1 MLLLLCMQL
10 LVSGGRHKSQGFW
23 SSKSSEKFP
32 GTRTRPRWDTPSSH
46 SPTTLG
52 FCGDVGYPFDIPDP
66 RGGILSYAA
75 LVYHLPLLIAFSV
88 RQSTSFVWGGCM
100 LFPLK
105 SMAHD
110 SYGIMQ
116 AWREGGY
123 SDDLIVAAKCAE
135 HELKILCPSSA
146 VFPQRCLGPLCI
158 SSKVP
163 SPPPLLPAPGRK
175 DRARKLTDSK
185 ADPETLS
192 SCRLEA
198 DYSWQQ
204 YRNYLRRQL
213 YVLDTYASSSNR
225 RTNHSLMLIHSYLS
239 WAVILPATTG
249 QPPPSPRPAP
259 PPLPPPFLF
268 SDISA

>member
-163 SPPPLLPAPGRK
+163 SPPPLACPWKERQGK
-175 DRARKLTDSK
+175 K
-185 ADPETLS
+185 AY
-192 SCRLEA
+192 RLK
-198 DYSWQQ
+198 S
-204 YRNYLRRQL
+204 
-213 YVLDTYASSSNR
+213 
-225 RTNHSLMLIHSYLS
+225 
-239 WAVILPATTG
+239 
-249 QPPPSPRPAP
+249 RP
-259 PPLPPPFLF
+259 
-268 SDISA
+268 